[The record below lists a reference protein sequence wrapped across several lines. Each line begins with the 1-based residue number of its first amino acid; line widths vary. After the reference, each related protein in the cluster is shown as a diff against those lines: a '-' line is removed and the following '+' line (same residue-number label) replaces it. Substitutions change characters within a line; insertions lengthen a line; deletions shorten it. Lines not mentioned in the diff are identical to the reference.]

1 MVIKLVRI
9 LLQRV
14 NQASVIIN
22 NNHFSSID
30 KGLLVFLGIQTG
42 DGLQDIQ
49 YLTRKIV
56 QLRIFN
62 DNKGLMNLS
71 ILDKKYSLMLVSQFT
86 LYGNCKKG
94 NRPSFINAEKP
105 KKAKILYQ
113 LFIDELKKYN
123 INLATGKF
131 GANMTINLTNNGPVT
146 LWIDSNE

>member
-1 MVIKLVRI
+1 MRI

-14 NQASVIIN
+14 DQASVIIN
-22 NNHFSSID
+22 NNHFSSIE

-105 KKAKILYQ
+105 KEAKILYQ

>member
-1 MVIKLVRI
+1 MRI

-14 NQASVIIN
+14 SQASVIIN
-22 NNHFSSID
+22 NNHFSSIE
-30 KGLLVFLGIQTG
+30 KGLLVFLGIQIG

>member
-1 MVIKLVRI
+1 MRI

-14 NQASVIIN
+14 SKASVFIN
-22 NNHFSSID
+22 NNNFSSINN
-30 KGLLVFLGIQTG
+30 GLLVFLGIQTK
-42 DGLQDIQ
+42 DTLKDIQ
-49 YLTRKIV
+49 YLTHKLV
-56 QLRIFN
+56 NLRIFN

-71 ILDKKYSLMLVSQFT
+71 VLDKQYSIMLVSQFT

-123 INLATGKF
+123 INLETGKF

>member
-1 MVIKLVRI
+1 MRI

-30 KGLLVFLGIQTG
+30 KGILVFLGIQTG

>member
-1 MVIKLVRI
+1 MRI

-14 NQASVIIN
+14 SKASVIIN
-22 NNHFSSID
+22 SNNFSSIN
-30 KGLLVFLGIQTG
+30 KGLLVFLGIQTK
-42 DGLQDIQ
+42 DTLKDVQ
-49 YLTRKIV
+49 YLTHKLIN
-56 QLRIFN
+56 LRIFN
-62 DNKGLMNLS
+62 DDDGLMNLS
-71 ILDKKYSLMLVSQFT
+71 VLDKQYSIMLISQFT

-105 KKAKILYQ
+105 KKAKVLYQ

-123 INLATGKF
+123 INLETGKF

>member
-1 MVIKLVRI
+1 MRI

-14 NQASVIIN
+14 SQASVIIN
-22 NNHFSSID
+22 NNHFSSIE

>member
-1 MVIKLVRI
+1 MRI

-14 NQASVIIN
+14 DQASVIIN
-22 NNHFSSID
+22 NNHFSSIE